1 MLNRTAEILTHFVFI
16 QQTSELLPPTCICT
30 GSYQPIHGLQDA
42 AMLEEGLHFSSVH
55 EQRHSEINSIYMYS
69 SE

>member
-16 QQTSELLPPTCICT
+16 QQTSELLPPTCT

-42 AMLEEGLHFSSVH
+42 AMLEEGLDFSGVH

-69 SE
+69 MQHN